1 MAGLTLVK
9 EEKDVDKLD
18 GDDAT
23 LMSELQRPQVGLFV
37 YIGIDTHLY
46 SQCFRMNISLL
57 NILPL
62 FSAGCR
68 RPGCKSSNCL
78 VL

>member
-23 LMSELQRPQVGLFV
+23 LMSWLQQPQVGLFV
-37 YIGIDTHLY
+37 SIGIATHL
-46 SQCFRMNISLL
+46 
-57 NILPL
+57 
-62 FSAGCR
+62 
-68 RPGCKSSNCL
+68 
-78 VL
+78 